1 MKGLI
6 EDLTPKE
13 KEWISIDCD
22 LSVYE
27 KLKDSIG
34 KKLMVNILGIFG
46 YKKVKILVKGFVWR
60 AAVLYVV
67 FVPYRCKK
75 DRAVRLSQIRLVD

>member
-6 EDLTPKE
+6 TKVTPKQ
-13 KEWISIDCD
+13 KEWIAIDCD

-27 KLKDSIG
+27 KLRNNIG
-34 KKLMVNILGIFG
+34 KKLTVNILGMFG
-46 YKKVKILVKGFVWR
+46 YKKVKILVKGFIWR

-67 FVPYRCKK
+67 FVPYRCTK
-75 DRAVRLSQIRLVD
+75 DRAVRLSQIELVK